1 MIEFINTYAAELI
14 STGTILAAVA
24 YPFAKRIIA
33 DKNMIA
39 IFDKAKKSIS
49 DSNNIKINII
59 ENITKI
65 TETVENIKKTAV
77 EQTQEF
83 ERVILEFQDSEMY
96 QKMLLSADQVE
107 AIHETIKVKDETI
120 ALLGSTLKQIKLD
133 MAEIN
138 NKLKG

>member
-96 QKMLLSADQVE
+96 KKMLLSADQVE

>member
-1 MIEFINTYAAELI
+1 MIEFFNTYAAELL

-96 QKMLLSADQVE
+96 KKMLLSADQVE